1 MFNGVVMEDLF
12 FPLPTD
18 NNYESVNDAFNQ
30 ITPVIDTPIAQ
41 RNAVA
46 DPYLASMARLETSM
60 EERQFLLEIGWDV
73 MPEKEL
79 DGCVAAILE
88 LYPRHVENLQTFYMT
103 AFDRLGEPEAL
114 AYWTVKMLDAQ
125 TLDTS
130 VVLTTVV
137 NQSPDYVQWL
147 KTTLGSQVESA
158 SLTTGQAIENYLHT
172 LEGDVRQQLYGT
184 LTDSLYNSLFGHVAD
199 EGGKAY
205 WVGQLE
211 SSAISVLQL
220 MSALMNG
227 AGGAD
232 KNLLDAKADI
242 AYEAA
247 LRMVD
252 HNVITTTDIT
262 LLGEA
267 QVNKALQHMQDQLAT
282 YDVTELSN
290 LLADKDRLI
299 SNLLEEA
306 GIH

>member
-46 DPYLASMARLETSM
+46 DPYLASMARLETST
-60 EERQFLLEIGWDV
+60 EERHFLLDIGWDV

-199 EGGKAY
+199 EVGKAY

-211 SSAISVLQL
+211 SGAISVLQL

-242 AYEAA
+242 AYEAT

>member
-46 DPYLASMARLETSM
+46 DPYLASMARLETST
-60 EERQFLLEIGWDV
+60 EERHFLLDIGWDV

-147 KTTLGSQVESA
+147 KTTLGSRVESA

-211 SSAISVLQL
+211 SGAISVLQL